1 MKQKLNNPWFVFA
14 LGVII
19 SCCIFFLFPINLF
32 DGEIVFQLGM
42 KTWKE
47 KANISLSY
55 FIGIGTGKEQLEKLG
70 VIDFYLLPKGYIL
83 ALIVILGLPGLWAY
97 RVYLRGSRNN
107 I

>member
-19 SCCIFFLFPINLF
+19 SSCIFLLFPINLF
-32 DGEIVFQLGM
+32 EGEIVFQIGM

-55 FIGIGTGKEQLEKLG
+55 FIGIGAGKEQLETLG
-70 VIDFYLLPKGYIL
+70 VIDFYLLTK
-83 ALIVILGLPGLWAY
+83 
-97 RVYLRGSRNN
+97 
-107 I
+107 

>member
-1 MKQKLNNPWFVFA
+1 MKQKLQNPWFVFA

-19 SCCIFFLFPINLF
+19 SSCIFLLFPINLF
-32 DGEIVFQLGM
+32 DGEIVFQIGM

-55 FIGIGTGKEQLEKLG
+55 FIGIGAGKKQLEELG

-83 ALIVILGLPGLWAY
+83 SFILILGLPGLWAY
-97 RVYLRGSRNN
+97 RVYLKGKK
-107 I
+107 

>member
-1 MKQKLNNPWFVFA
+1 MKQKLQNPWFVFA

-19 SCCIFFLFPINLF
+19 SSCIFLLFPINLF
-32 DGEIVFQLGM
+32 EGEIVFQIGM

-55 FIGIGTGKEQLEKLG
+55 FIGIGAGKEQLETLG
-70 VIDFYLLPKGYIL
+70 VIDFYLLTKGYIL

-97 RVYLRGSRNN
+97 RVYLRGEK
-107 I
+107 